1 MKQFNENWDGISRKN
16 ANINEASA
24 SDAYA
29 ARFRHFSRTVD
40 AANRQVAAQKIA
52 LDKAKATLVAATKTV
67 ADLTASHA
75 KAIQAYNTAVI
86 ENEEN
91 RVYSSKLPF

>member
-1 MKQFNENWDGISRKN
+1 MKQFNETWDGISRKN
-16 ANINEASA
+16 ANISEASA

>member
-29 ARFRHFSRTVD
+29 AHFRHFSRTVD